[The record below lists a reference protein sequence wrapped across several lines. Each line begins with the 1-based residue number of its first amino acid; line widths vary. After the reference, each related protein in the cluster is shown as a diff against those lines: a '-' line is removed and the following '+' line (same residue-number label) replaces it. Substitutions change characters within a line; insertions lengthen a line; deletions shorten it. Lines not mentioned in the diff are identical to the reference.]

1 MTSLAYFGDEPGAVK
16 PCIRVRAC
24 RCVAPW
30 KVLQTVTELMK
41 GGATT
46 QVAPT
51 DGTRLALV
59 PHLLLQPWVQRVAQ
73 AIAEQ
78 VEGEHGDENRNSW
91 ENRDPGVVLDE
102 YDVSA

>member
-1 MTSLAYFGDEPGAVK
+1 VK
-16 PCIRVRAC
+16 PCIKVRAC
-24 RCVAPW
+24 RCLAPW
-30 KVLQTVTELMK
+30 KVLQTVAELMK
-41 GGATT
+41 GEATT

-59 PHLLLQPWVQRVAQ
+59 PHLLLQPWVQRITQ

-78 VEGEHGDENRNSW
+78 VEAEHGDENRNPW